1 MAWMILVSITMLL
14 PMFTCFL
21 IQKNRPIGSLEDK
34 NHYFNDDGQ
43 LVPYSDAMY
52 RRDLRS
58 PDQLNSPFLWLYKNY
73 ERKDSLYKVQMASFG
88 FPLDCRCT
96 IG

>member
-1 MAWMILVSITMLL
+1 MLL

-58 PDQLNSPFLWLYKNY
+58 PDQLNSPFLWLYKITN
-73 ERKDSLYKVQMASFG
+73 EKI
-88 FPLDCRCT
+88 RCT
-96 IG
+96 RYRWLPLASH